1 MDYGEFYTE
10 NKREIIKF
18 LVSIDYTPH
27 KLVSEAYNEGTDI
40 YEYIY
45 LLYSI

>member
-1 MDYGEFYTE
+1 MNYKEFYTK
-10 NKREIIKF
+10 NKEEIIKF
-18 LVSIDYTPH
+18 LVDIDYTPH
-27 KLVSEAYNEGTDI
+27 KLVSEAYKEETDI

>member
-1 MDYGEFYTE
+1 MNYKEFYTE
-10 NKREIIKF
+10 NKKEIIKF
-18 LVSIDYTPH
+18 LVSINYTPH
-27 KLVSEAYNEGTDI
+27 KLVSEAYNEETDI